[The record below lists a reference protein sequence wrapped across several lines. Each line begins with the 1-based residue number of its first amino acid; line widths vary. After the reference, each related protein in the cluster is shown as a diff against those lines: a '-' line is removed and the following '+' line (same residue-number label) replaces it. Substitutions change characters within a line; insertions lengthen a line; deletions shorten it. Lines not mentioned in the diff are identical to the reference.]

1 MIQSVA
7 VIYNHRIEEAVSL
20 SQQLQTVLKDAG
32 KDVWLV
38 QARDLDRP
46 GLTPPP
52 LDLLLTLGGDGTILR
67 AARLAAPQNALVLG
81 VNMGQLGFLA
91 ELGPADIVA
100 QIPTIVSGGGWIEE
114 RMMVRAVVRS
124 SGRSN
129 GLPSTPIDGV
139 NDVIVTRG
147 ARPRAVRVGVNVD
160 GQHLQTYVADGVLVC
175 SPTGSTAYAL
185 AMDGPIVHPELR
197 ALQITPIAP
206 HLTVIRSI
214 VVPASATI
222 DLTIHTKEP
231 AMASVDG
238 QIDVP
243 LADEATIQVTASPYV
258 ARFLRLQARSYF
270 YQTLV
275 SRLSTS
281 IVRGLL

>member
-1 MIQSVA
+1 MLQSVA
-7 VIYNHRIEEAVSL
+7 VIYNHRIGEAVAL
-20 SQQLQTVLKDAG
+20 SRRLQTALRDIG

-46 GLTPPP
+46 GLTLPR
-52 LDLLLTLGGDGTILR
+52 LDLLMTLGGDGTILR
-67 AARLAAPQNALVLG
+67 AARLAAPQSALVLG

-91 ELGPADIVA
+91 ELGPADILA
-100 QIPTIVSGGGWIEE
+100 QVPAVVNGAGWVEE
-114 RMMVRAVVRS
+114 RMMLRAVIRS

-129 GLPSTPIDGV
+129 GLPSPPIDGV
-139 NDVIVTRG
+139 NDVIVARG
-147 ARPRAVRVGVNVD
+147 ARPRAMSIAVNVD

-185 AMDGPIVHPELR
+185 AMDGPIVHPEIK

-206 HLTVIRSI
+206 HLTIIRSI
-214 VVPASATI
+214 VVPGSATV
-222 DLTIHTKEP
+222 DLTIHIKEP
-231 AMASVDG
+231 AIASVDG

-243 LADEATIQVTASPYV
+243 LADEASVQVTASPYV
-258 ARFLRLQARSYF
+258 ARFLRLQPRSYF
-270 YQTLV
+270 YQTLF